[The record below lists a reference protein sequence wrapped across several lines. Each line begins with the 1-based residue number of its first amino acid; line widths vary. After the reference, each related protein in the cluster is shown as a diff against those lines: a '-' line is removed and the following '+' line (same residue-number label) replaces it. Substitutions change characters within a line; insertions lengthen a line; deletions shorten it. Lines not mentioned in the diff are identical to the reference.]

1 MKKFIFLFL
10 TTLTISAQFP
20 QIVEVEEWTS
30 ENPMKWVQ
38 MVNDWAKLEANETG
52 YQTFVLQV
60 MEGNKLYLCRGYK
73 SMQELVKNGDERW
86 GEKGWQNRTF
96 EKWNEKYPENAFD
109 GVKPNKVMTHIYSFW
124 PDLSYIPENIDL
136 SKMKYRRHINID
148 IHQGDNSWNNFVE
161 QTKKAVANDKKLKN
175 NYVRVAY
182 SPMYGGIPNSEFLFI
197 AMDETRAKYFENLE
211 KRTTKRNKD
220 KDWKKCKEIIL
231 QALLKKKI
239 LCSKIKK
246 LIISPPEW
254 RVFCF
259 TGISSPLSLGR
270 KIQIRNILNILTNYY
285 EQIEKANS
293 NYSI

>member
-30 ENPMKWVQ
+30 ENPIKWVQ

-109 GVKPNKVMTHIYSFW
+109 GIKANKVMTHIYSFW

-220 KDWKKCKEIIL
+220 KDWKKMQGNNLASFVKE
-231 QALLKKKI
+231 
-239 LCSKIKK
+239 
-246 LIISPPEW
+246 E
-254 RVFCF
+254 
-259 TGISSPLSLGR
+259 
-270 KIQIRNILNILTNYY
+270 NIMFQN
-285 EQIEKANS
+285 
-293 NYSI
+293 